1 MKDLQTI
8 IKQESIYL
16 NDWAESKRIG
26 VIADFEEIYISKAE
40 FEATECPIP
49 NKDYW
54 VEKKTKMEQKLKEW
68 EGINILFAS
77 YGCANY
83 EGDAFV
89 LFEKEGKIF
98 EVNGGHCSCYGL
110 EGQFSPEE
118 TTLEAL
124 NHRLVNGKM
133 GQDDYSG
140 NEFANELKQFLGVA

>member
-8 IKQESIYL
+8 IKQEPVYL
-16 NDWAESKRIG
+16 NDWSESKRIG
-26 VIADFEEIYISKAE
+26 VIADFEDIYISKSE

-49 NKDYW
+49 NKEYW
-54 VEKKTKMEQKLKEW
+54 VEKKEKMEQALKQW

-89 LFEKEGKIF
+89 LFEKEGKLF

-124 NHRLVNGKM
+124 NHRLINGKM

-140 NEFANELKQFLGVA
+140 NEFANELKQFLGVE